1 MRAAGSIAATGRPR
15 SRVGASSLRS
25 IVARKSLPYA
35 LIAPATVVILGVLGW
50 PLLDLLFLSTQHYG
64 LRQLFQHQGEYVGLQ
79 NFATILA
86 DPQFRY
92 VVEITI
98 LFTAVNVALSMV
110 IATVIA
116 LLMERVSAFVRV

>member
-1 MRAAGSIAATGRPR
+1 MRAAGQMSAATATPRPR
-15 SRVGASSLRS
+15 IGSSSALRAL
-25 IVARKSLPYA
+25 IARKGLPYA
-35 LIAPATVVILGVLGW
+35 LIAPATIVILAVLGW
-50 PLLDLLFLSTQHYG
+50 PLLDLLYLSTQHYG

-92 VVEITI
+92 VVEVTI

-110 IATVIA
+110 IATLIA
-116 LLMERVSAFVRV
+116 LLME